1 MRNPLIIS
9 FLLSCLLLT
18 VQCRKDT
25 FTDGGGNLGFST
37 DTVTFDTV
45 FTTIGSTTLSF
56 KIYNRSNNS
65 LRIRSISL
73 AGGSQSFFRLNID
86 GEASSSVTN
95 VEVPPD
101 DSLFIFVSVT
111 VDPQNADNP
120 LVVKDS
126 VLFDV
131 NGAISDVKL
140 IAYGQDVH
148 LIDGEIIGTETW
160 TANKPYLIY
169 NSMAVDT
176 GSTLTIEPGTSVYF
190 HSGSSM
196 IIWGR
201 LIVNGTAEEPVI
213 FRNDRLEHYYDV
225 VAGQWGTIYIDPIS
239 TGNIINHAII
249 RNSLAGI
256 QIGYPSDYHV
266 PELTLS
272 NSIIQNVSYTG
283 IYAFGASL
291 TVYNTV
297 IADCASAAAAL
308 LRGGSYRFL
317 HCTVNNTGVLAA
329 SRSGASVIL
338 SNVFYNPE
346 LDEASGN
353 YVYVR
358 RTGDLVNA
366 DFNNCILYGD
376 AVHEFQFVHTAS
388 NQFIYRFD
396 HCLVKASEDSM
407 DTGDTE
413 HYNALIFN
421 KDPEFKE
428 ITDRYHPDFSLDTL
442 SPAQNAG
449 DPGLTGTY
457 PFLENDLTGQSRIL
471 DGMPDLGAFERRE

>member
-1 MRNPLIIS
+1 MRNTLIIS
-9 FLLSCLLLT
+9 FLLSFLFILL
-18 VQCRKDT
+18 QCRRDNQ
-25 FTDGGGNLGFST
+25 TDEEGELGFST

-45 FTTIGSTTLSF
+45 FTTIGSTTLHF
-56 KIYNRSNNS
+56 KIYNRSNNI

-86 GEASSSVTN
+86 GEATSSVTN
-95 VEVPPD
+95 VDVPPD
-101 DSLFIFVSVT
+101 DSLYIFVAVT
-111 VDPQNADNP
+111 VDPQNEDNP

-131 NGAISDVKL
+131 NGTLRDVKL

-148 LIDGEIIGTETW
+148 LINGEIIGTETW

-176 GSTLTIEPGTSVYF
+176 GNTLTIEPGTSVYF

-201 LIVNGTAEEPVI
+201 LVVNGTVENPVE
-213 FRNDRLEHYYDV
+213 FRNDRLEHFYDV

-239 TGNIINHAII
+239 TGNVIDHAII

-256 QIGYPSDYHV
+256 QIGYPSDYQI

-283 IYAFGASL
+283 IYAFGANL

-317 HCTVNNTGVLAA
+317 HCTVNNNGVLAA
-329 SRSGASVIL
+329 SRSGASIIL
-338 SNVFYNPE
+338 SNIFYNPE
-346 LDEASGN
+346 LDETGN

-358 RTGDLVNA
+358 RTGDLVKA
-366 DFNNCILYGD
+366 DFHNCILYGN
-376 AVHEFQFVHTAS
+376 AVHEFQFVHTET
-388 NQFIYRFD
+388 NQFNYRID
-396 HCLVKASEDSM
+396 HCLVRASEDSI
-407 DTGDTE
+407 DTGDSE

-421 KDPEFKE
+421 KDPEFRE
-428 ITDRYHPDFSLDTL
+428 STDRYHPDFSLDTL

-449 DPGLTGTY
+449 DPVLTGAF
-457 PFLENDLTGQSRIL
+457 PFLENDLTGQSRML